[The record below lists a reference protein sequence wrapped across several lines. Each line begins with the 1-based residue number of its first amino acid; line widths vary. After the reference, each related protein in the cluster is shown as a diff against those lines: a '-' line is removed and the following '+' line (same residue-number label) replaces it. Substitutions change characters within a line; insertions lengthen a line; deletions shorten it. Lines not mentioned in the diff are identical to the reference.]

1 LNFRNEL
8 LGVAYVFALSSALTC
23 ACAAD
28 AFARQ
33 AEAARADEPLHVILA
48 RVGESVGRYHAGLFG
63 LAFTETLTLEELRE
77 DMTPKKSR
85 EFVFESVVLRED
97 LSKEEG
103 DYYAETVRRLK
114 TVDGRAAKKGDEAAR
129 FAAGTYA
136 EALNFLLPREQKLYE
151 FKLAGEDNVGGRRAL
166 RVELLRPGEGG
177 PSVEWKGNSFR
188 VVSAPTRW
196 TFWVDA
202 ERFDVLRVESHLEAP
217 FEFESPRVVNAG
229 PLGRLGPKTKFRYAR
244 QDYAVAFRRVRLKEP
259 EETRLVPDSVEAVT
273 VIEGAGHP
281 RTRRTTRFSDYRR
294 FRSDVKVVE
303 EP

>member
-1 LNFRNEL
+1 L
-8 LGVAYVFALSSALTC
+8 AC
-23 ACAAD
+23 ACVGAC
-28 AFARQ
+28 ARQ

-97 LSKEEG
+97 LSEEEG

-114 TVDGRAAKKGDEAAR
+114 TVDGRAARKNDEAER
-129 FAAGTYA
+129 FAVGTYA

-151 FKLAGEDNVGGRRAL
+151 FKLAGEDTVAGRRAL
-166 RVELLRPGEGG
+166 RVELLRPGEGE

-202 ERFDVLRVESHLEAP
+202 ESFDVLRVESHLEAP
-217 FEFESPRVVNAG
+217 FEFESPRLLKV
-229 PLGRLGPKTKFRYAR
+229 GPKGKFRYAR
-244 QDYAVAFRRVRLKEP
+244 QDYAVTFRRVRLKEP

>member
-1 LNFRNEL
+1 MRR
-8 LGVAYVFALSSALTC
+8 GVRHPAHVFALSFLLTC
-23 ACAAD
+23 ACAD
-28 AFARQ
+28 AHARQ
-33 AEAARADEPLHVILA
+33 SDGRLQNILT
-48 RVGESVGRYHAGLFG
+48 RVGEGVERYHTGLFG

-114 TVDGRAAKKGDEAAR
+114 TVDGRAAKKGDEAER
-129 FAAGTYA
+129 FAVGTYA

-151 FKLAGEDNVGGRRAL
+151 FRLAGEDTVEGRRAL

-202 ERFDVLRVESHLEAP
+202 ESFDVLRVESHLEAP
-217 FEFESPRVVNAG
+217 FEFESPRLLKV
-229 PLGRLGPKTKFRYAR
+229 GPKGKFRYAR
-244 QDYAVAFRRVRLKEP
+244 QDYAVTFRRVRLKEP